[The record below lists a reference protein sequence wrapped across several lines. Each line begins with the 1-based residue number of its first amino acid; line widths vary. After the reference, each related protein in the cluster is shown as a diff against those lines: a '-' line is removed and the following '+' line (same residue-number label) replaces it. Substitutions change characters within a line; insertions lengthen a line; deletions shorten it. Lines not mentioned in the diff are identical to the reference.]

1 MSNNRKNLRMLSW
14 VWTLGIMTLTLL
26 LVVVDVTGMVW
37 PSIEPD
43 YLVGIRYALWITLMA
58 VIFLGPVVLL
68 VLYSIVRLLFLPKAD
83 G

>member
-1 MSNNRKNLRMLSW
+1 VSNNRKNLRMLSW